1 MALSKTLIALGNW
14 IEKRFPEKL
23 TAGEVREQ
31 IAKIE
36 YATADNA
43 RGIQTQNE
51 VIGSLVARIV
61 ELEKKAETLNSDMN
75 KTKVMLITQR
85 QSVGR

>member
-1 MALSKTLIALGNW
+1 MALSKTLISLGNW
-14 IEKRFPEKL
+14 IEKHFPEKL
-23 TAGEVREQ
+23 TASEVREQ

-36 YATADNA
+36 YSAADNA
-43 RGIQTQNE
+43 RGIQSQNE
-51 VIGSLVARIV
+51 VIGTLVSRIA

-85 QSVGR
+85 QTAGR